1 MVNIPF
7 AEFHENAYNQV
18 QESQGHENHL
28 THDLIGGA
36 AGYEAIKMF
45 NDYQAKNG
53 KVVEHAQAKE
63 IIGGFAAA
71 ALTGLF
77 ETKGLDQIDKLKAQ
91 HEAKKHAE
99 EAIRPHYE

>member
-1 MVNIPF
+1 MVNLPF
-7 AEFHENAYNQV
+7 SEFHENASRQV

-36 AGYEAIKMF
+36 AGYEAIKKF
-45 NDYQAKNG
+45 NEYQEKNG

-71 ALTGLF
+71 AITGLF
-77 ETKGLDQIDKLKAQ
+77 ETKGLDQVDKIKAH

-99 EAIRPHYE
+99 EAVNNHY